1 MSHVRSLSTSGSSIA
16 AISPH
21 DLYNN
26 AKLQRATATIDE
38 LTEALAHFTSTNS
51 SVEDDLLRTDPE
63 CRCNHAESSNGRN
76 CDTVRAWRKDRSQLE
91 EKLVLCAEI
100 GQALL
105 EKHEAYAADHSS
117 IQYNTDERSNN
128 LERSNER
135 LLSRLANTL
144 KAKESSDAR
153 YAQATLNLE
162 VAESSNRT
170 LLREVQDARAVI
182 TRLSAHVT
190 RSAGWEEKVMAL
202 EEQRDEILQERDAE
216 IGRAKSSEAKVSSLS
231 DKCASLQTE
240 VYKLLD
246 QLSEQ
251 RSPPRDISEQLIHEA
266 RAKLEAMYRSLEKAH
281 TSDRVEL
288 TKILESLVSANES
301 LSHDNIELQNLL
313 AEARTE
319 QRALTEEVQ
328 EYRATASSGCAVES
342 LLRAHSPSPSSPL
355 GQFSHRLTPVLGPRA
370 SSRRAGE
377 PWGSTSLASSPP
389 PYHLGFMGNS
399 PPRTRNLALPH
410 HIHRGIRR
418 SSRSPCGRD
427 DGAQPV
433 SPRLT
438 PHRSASP
445 DGSAG
450 FCNTRANPTD
460 HPDNSQASLTD
471 EGFSGSQAEDMD
483 SIFCGIPRKRS
494 LRLLSR
500 SRGVQTDHEYTQFIP
515 HHPARIPP
523 VLPMKGT
530 IRKLRPSIQ
539 PTPPPVLPSPDCQ
552 ADVETLTARLK
563 RQHIAGGDVGHL
575 SRTTIRSIVNDAGNL
590 RSHLKGVLEMEHHD
604 MTRKDLKNMLRFSKD
619 VFTELGKL
627 RSTVNE
633 IILDPSAAAGLGTP
647 TDHSQEKSATMGWIA
662 PISKLFSAS
671 TEASTPNAQVRRNAV
686 AIPSSSGSPK
696 RRVPARTA
704 PKLAAAVSSSPA
716 TVNVEFS
723 SSRANRVVS
732 STAEFPTRSL
742 AGGGISTLPSTPT
755 ITTAP
760 GFRTRRD
767 DLFGIFAG
775 ASQSFT
781 DSGESWVVLPGKSS
795 KGNKIRPA
803 QSTADFGSPLA
814 TPKGPS
820 RRKRVPRNV
829 DAVIDSMS
837 QRSVILEHSAAD
849 FEEETDEVGD
859 DNRDAYPNPRHTSVT
874 RLVTPAGLALSSPPH
889 SADPETTSFG
899 AYDRQSAMRTLT
911 HKVSSLASSYYGT
924 SSLGNASIPGSSSSG
939 TGIKTELT
947 QRNTPQSP
955 PPRPTPGKAANK
967 HRAPSAQLSLNEAA
981 SASPIRISGLIPG
994 LSAWGRALDHT
1005 EGTCERQIAGGIG
1018 NEKGSEGW
1026 GEPYAAS
1033 FFEFRIS

>member
-190 RSAGWEEKVMAL
+190 RSVGWEEKVMAL

-328 EYRATASSGCAVES
+328 EYRATASSGCGVES

-427 DGAQPV
+427 D
-433 SPRLT
+433 
-438 PHRSASP
+438 
-445 DGSAG
+445 
-450 FCNTRANPTD
+450 
-460 HPDNSQASLTD
+460 D

-515 HHPARIPP
+515 HHPRAYSASTANEGDHSETSSLNPTDPAPSTPQPLTGLLSGLIDRLN
-523 VLPMKGT
+523 VLLG
-530 IRKLRPSIQ
+530 RVS
-539 PTPPPVLPSPDCQ
+539 Q

-647 TDHSQEKSATMGWIA
+647 TDHSQEKSAAMGWIA

-859 DNRDAYPNPRHTSVT
+859 DTRDAYPNPRRVLRPRGLSDSSVHSTFIKDTSVT

-924 SSLGNASIPGSSSSG
+924 SSLGNASIPGS
-939 TGIKTELT
+939 
-947 QRNTPQSP
+947 
-955 PPRPTPGKAANK
+955 
-967 HRAPSAQLSLNEAA
+967 HRLGLVSRLN
-981 SASPIRISGLIPG
+981 
-994 LSAWGRALDHT
+994 
-1005 EGTCERQIAGGIG
+1005 
-1018 NEKGSEGW
+1018 
-1026 GEPYAAS
+1026 
-1033 FFEFRIS
+1033 